1 MRVKGG
7 TVTRKR
13 HKKVLKANKGYRMSK
28 SKLYKVAH
36 EAYLHAG
43 QYSYIHRRRRASQMR
58 RVWITRINAGA
69 RQDGLKYKELIH
81 GLKGAKIELNRKM
94 LAELLMDDAAVF
106 SQVVDKAKKYA
117 KAS

>member
-7 TVTRKR
+7 VVTRRR
-13 HKKVLKANKGYRMSK
+13 HKKVLKANKGYRMTK

-58 RVWITRINAGA
+58 RVWITRLNAGA
-69 RQDGLKYKELIH
+69 LQNGLKYKELIF
-81 GLKGAKIELNRKM
+81 GLKKAKIQLNRKV
-94 LAELLMDDAAVF
+94 LSEILQDSPELF
-106 SQVVDKAKKYA
+106 SKIVNQAK
-117 KAS
+117 